1 MQTVSTLVI
10 WQVVYPVLCSIGFAE
25 PSELEQVRTTCFFC
39 VFTENH
45 NVERKT
51 FYNIEKKYNMKN
63 LKKIIL
69 PILIF
74 FAGFMGHAQ
83 NYDCNNASMYKM
95 QEVYN
100 ENKSGFAIY
109 HRGQDVMAEILS
121 NSSRLLPQA
130 CINSWGEYQQFGAKY
145 LYDRFVRE
153 YGTISKD
160 YYLENISYL
169 ESLRS
174 FNHIVKKNLRSR

>member
-1 MQTVSTLVI
+1 
-10 WQVVYPVLCSIGFAE
+10 
-25 PSELEQVRTTCFFC
+25 
-39 VFTENH
+39 
-45 NVERKT
+45 
-51 FYNIEKKYNMKN
+51 
-63 LKKIIL
+63 
-69 PILIF
+69 
-74 FAGFMGHAQ
+74 MGHAQ

-100 ENKSGFAIY
+100 ENKSRFAIY